1 MAKIVIS
8 MCNRL
13 QAGEYENVMGA
24 RQG

>member
-1 MAKIVIS
+1 
-8 MCNRL
+8 L